1 MFFLLEWN
9 IRNQRHDKSLS
20 VYTHF
25 LLTLRAPYNWARIWQ
40 RYRGAHWKLYL
51 SASNNMNYY
60 NFTKQTTHKCVY
72 YSQGPTQTKRY
83 DMEKKFLIISPICV
97 YLIACLRPR
106 KRYDS
111 TLYWVIISVRS
122 FLCVYVCLH
131 PEKQISIFDAI
142 SLERYLLILSFVIIT
157 WMHASTKRS
166 VEETQRTK
174 R

>member
-72 YSQGPTQTKRY
+72 YTVKARPKRK
-83 DMEKKFLIISPICV
+83 DMIWKKNSLSSVLF
-97 YLIACLRPR
+97 AC
-106 KRYDS
+106 
-111 TLYWVIISVRS
+111 TLSHVWDRERDMTLLYIELS
-122 FLCVYVCLH
+122 FLYDHFCVCTSACTQKNRY
-131 PEKQISIFDAI
+131 QFSM
-142 SLERYLLILSFVIIT
+142 RYLWNVISSFYLLLLLLECMQARNGV
-157 WMHASTKRS
+157 
-166 VEETQRTK
+166 
-174 R
+174 